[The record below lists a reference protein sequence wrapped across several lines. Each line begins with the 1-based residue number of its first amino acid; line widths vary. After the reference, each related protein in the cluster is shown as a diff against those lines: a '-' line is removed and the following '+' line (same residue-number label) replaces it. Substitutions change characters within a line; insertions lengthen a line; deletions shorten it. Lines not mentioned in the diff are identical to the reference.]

1 MYKFEIK
8 VTPSVFIDSGEIHL
22 KVQTEA
28 DKLYTEVMQT
38 KDKATRAA
46 LIALGWT
53 PPELK
58 RYTFTVLDCE
68 DDMEVDTYEILAESL
83 EIAHRVITHIEKFD
97 TDYYYRFFKEE
108 EI

>member
-1 MYKFEIK
+1 MSKFEIK
-8 VTPSVFIDSGEIHL
+8 VTPSVFVDSGEIHL

-28 DKLYTEVMQT
+28 DKLYTEVMKT

-58 RYTFTVLDCE
+58 KYIFTVFDCE
-68 DDMEVDTYEILAESL
+68 DNEEVDTYEILAESL
-83 EIAHRVITHIEKFD
+83 EMAYRVITHIEKFD
-97 TDYYYRFFKEE
+97 VDYHYVFFKEE
-108 EI
+108 EV

>member
-1 MYKFEIK
+1 MSKFKIK

-28 DKLYTEVMQT
+28 DKLYTEVMKT

-58 RYTFTVLDCE
+58 KYIFTVFDRK
-68 DDMEVDTYEILAESL
+68 DDEVVDTYEVLAESL
-83 EIAHRVITHIEKFD
+83 EMAYQIITHIERFD
-97 TDYYYRFFKEE
+97 IARYYDFFEEE